1 MECETK
7 TYARDGKMENPG
19 GVATVPARRVGVIY
33 EEMVAQRRAGVKI
46 KGYGATL
53 PLCPGAGI
61 SPNTR
66 RILWTPDWLE
76 SSMTLEADAAEGRHD
91 HATRS

>member
-7 TYARDGKMENPG
+7 TYARDGKMESPG
-19 GVATVPARRVGVIY
+19 GVATVPARRVGVMHA
-33 EEMVAQRRAGVKI
+33 EMVTQRRAGVKI
-46 KGYGATL
+46 HGYGPPL
-53 PLCPGAGI
+53 PLCTGAGI

-66 RILWTPDWLE
+66 RILWTLDRLE
-76 SSMTLEADAAEGRHD
+76 SSMTLEADASAGRHD

>member
-7 TYARDGKMENPG
+7 TYARDGKMESPG
-19 GVATVPARRVGVIY
+19 GVATVPARRVGVMHA
-33 EEMVAQRRAGVKI
+33 EMVTQRCAGVKI
-46 KGYGATL
+46 KGYGPTL

-61 SPNTR
+61 SLNTR
-66 RILWTPDWLE
+66 RILCTLDRLE
-76 SSMTLEADAAEGRHD
+76 SSMPLEADVSEERHY